1 MTQLY
6 DQFCRPIRP
15 VDMKRPEVREIS
27 VAALRD
33 RWSTYPSAG
42 LTPERLAR
50 IFREADAG
58 DVLRQAELFEE
69 MEEKD
74 AHLASQFQVRKLAVQ
89 GLPWEVAASQ
99 GGDAGERTA
108 DFCRRAVEAL
118 PDFDENL

>member
-50 IFREADAG
+50 IFREADSG

-74 AHLASQFQVRKLAVQ
+74 PHLASQFQIRKLAIQ
-89 GLPWEVAASQ
+89 GLPWEVAP
-99 GGDAGERTA
+99 AGETGPAKETA
-108 DFCRRAVEAL
+108 AFCR
-118 PDFDENL
+118 